1 VMSRRNFARFGCGV
15 TVRVVPE
22 LTEHP
27 GARGPATLPY
37 HRRIR
42 TRPSTTGFDACIV
55 VPLCNALN
63 DSVQVAGQ
71 TQRQA
76 KAGVVVMVKLVFPNI
91 TAGVAIAG
99 TGIWLAT
106 AHGVAAI
113 AAPPIQLASMD
124 AVLAPPLGPAI
135 NPACGGL
142 VGPSFAPPIPPK
154 LAAALISA
162 ASTAADPAPTGEHTS

>member
-1 VMSRRNFARFGCGV
+1 VPSV
-15 TVRVVPE
+15 TSAADVRTAGISDRIASATADA
-22 LTEHP
+22 LTAP
-27 GARGPATLPY
+27 GLAQPHEY
-37 HRRIR
+37 H
-42 TRPSTTGFDACIV
+42 GFDACIV
-55 VPLCNALN
+55 VVVRFYNALN

-76 KAGVVVMVKLVFPNI
+76 KAGVVVMAKLVFPNI

-99 TGIWLAT
+99 VRIWLAT

-135 NPACGGL
+135 NPACGG
-142 VGPSFAPPIPPK
+142 FAER
-154 LAAALISA
+154 
-162 ASTAADPAPTGEHTS
+162 STTPTGIRLPAGHLRPSAVGSIRSR